1 MYTAAENSDSQLHAS
16 NAVVQRLD
24 ADHSKSLPVT
34 ALPTATVQIS
44 GGGARRVTRVFFYT
58 GSQRTFIQKDL
69 VHLLKLPIIDRVQL
83 SVAAFDSEI
92 KLLTCDVVRL
102 QVRLGRTRVTLRAIA
117 HNNVNI
123 HIYTPGL
130 VQVADFL
137 RSHNVKLADDYKSD
151 DVTDVGLITGAD
163 HYSKFDLS
171 PHKCANVQL
180 LSCSGGSVIFGPLPR
195 WAAQLKEV
203 ATQPVRIHYSLCS
216 RVTTFDSDLAQ
227 IPNLWKLDVVGIIS
241 EPYSPEEKLALD
253 KFDKSLEYNVET
265 QQYPVDFPFRSDSL
279 HPTLNY
285 RKAFGQLMSLKRAI
299 EHNPGLF
306 EQYYGI
312 FLDYIS
318 RGFIE
323 VASDQLQG
331 HYLPYHG
338 VRKESSTTPLRVVF
352 NASSC
357 QSPDGLSLNSCL
369 LTGPSLINKLFDHL
383 VEFRTN
389 PFAVISDISKAF
401 LRIEINELHRDFTK
415 FLWFKDST

>member
-1 MYTAAENSDSQLHAS
+1 M
-16 NAVVQRLD
+16 
-24 ADHSKSLPVT
+24 
-34 ALPTATVQIS
+34 
-44 GGGARRVTRVFFYT
+44 
-58 GSQRTFIQKDL
+58 
-69 VHLLKLPIIDRVQL
+69 
-83 SVAAFDSEI
+83 
-92 KLLTCDVVRL
+92 TCDVVRL

-117 HNNVNI
+117 HDNVNT

-151 DVTDVGLITGAD
+151 NVTDVGLIIGAD

-171 PHKCANVQL
+171 LHKCANVQL
-180 LSCSGGSVIFGPLPR
+180 LSCSAGSVIFGPLPR

-227 IPNLWKLDVVGIIS
+227 IPNLWKLDIVGIIS

-265 QQYPVDFPFRSDSL
+265 QQYSVDFPFRSNSL
-279 HPTLNY
+279 HPPLNY

-306 EQYYGI
+306 KQYHGI
-312 FLDYIS
+312 FLDYMS

-338 VRKESSTTPLRVVF
+338 VRNLVQLPCVLYSMPQVV
-352 NASSC
+352 S
-357 QSPDGLSLNSCL
+357 
-369 LTGPSLINKLFDHL
+369 HL
-383 VEFRTN
+383 MGC
-389 PFAVISDISKAF
+389 P
-401 LRIEINELHRDFTK
+401 
-415 FLWFKDST
+415 